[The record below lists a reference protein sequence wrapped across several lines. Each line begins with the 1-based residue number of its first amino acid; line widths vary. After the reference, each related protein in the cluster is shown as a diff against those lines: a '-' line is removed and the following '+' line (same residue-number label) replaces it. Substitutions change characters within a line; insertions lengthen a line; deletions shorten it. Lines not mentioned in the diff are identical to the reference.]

1 MKHSTWGTEG
11 CKTGCALLLDWCSA
25 GCKKTSV
32 QHIIIACALHIL
44 YSCTNIAAKKEKRKS
59 ITLSDVI

>member
-44 YSCTNIAAKKEKRKS
+44 YSCTNIAAKKEKC